1 MADKKGN
8 PEVSR
13 RIATSALVTLAFS
26 GAGFY
31 LGNRYFEA
39 LASYPG
45 QFLDHC
51 GDAFLTMWPRIRE
64 SPLFLAMDTKALLA
78 GFSMALV
85 VWMVW
90 LRHVVYIGNYRT
102 GEESGSA
109 RWGTVKEG
117 KRFRDLSNPDNNLIF
132 TDKYGLAL
140 HRPKYDPELDR
151 NLNVLVVGGSGSGK
165 TFNYVTPNI
174 CQLNT
179 NYFITDPKGTLLK
192 DAGYLFT
199 DNGYQVK
206 SFNTINLDES
216 MHYNPLRYV
225 KTDTDILSFV
235 NCFIMNTNGEGKTS
249 DPFWENAEKMLYTA
263 LIALLRDWF
272 PEEDY
277 TLSGLLTLLSL
288 AEAREED
295 ENFMSALDLIF
306 YQIETGKR
314 FARNVG
320 AAGAPRRKGGLS
332 RDFTADTGWSW
343 QSSRFRRNYDGVRPA
358 ERGGLSPDED
368 FALMNYKNFKV
379 AAGRTL
385 KSIIISCNVRLAPI
399 ATSGVRQLLEYDEME
414 LDTLGDPDTRTAVFG
429 ILSDTDK
436 TLSFLFAIMMWQCID
451 QLCRKA
457 LTDYGGKLPRPV
469 HFIFDEF
476 ANIGTIP
483 QIEETIAVTR
493 SRNIGITIILQS
505 MSQLESKY
513 DKKAQ
518 TIVDCCDST
527 LFLGGKS
534 NSTNKEIAEMIGKQ
548 TIHQMTYNESSG
560 QSSSASK
567 NLQIQGRDLIDAA
580 EIGKMSRRKAIL
592 LIAGTNPLMDDK
604 FDPRRHKRYCY
615 IVDKRNPKRLHEN
628 PFDFKRYMNGTDFSG
643 SARKPAQ

>member
-1 MADKKGN
+1 MVFHRVGVV
-8 PEVSR
+8 PPYPLQQGRLGPGEVVLLRPPQGEHLSG
-13 RIATSALVTLAFS
+13 VTPLRQDA
-26 GAGFY
+26 AQ
-31 LGNRYFEA
+31 L
-39 LASYPG
+39 PG
-45 QFLDHC
+45 
-51 GDAFLTMWPRIRE
+51 
-64 SPLFLAMDTKALLA
+64 
-78 GFSMALV
+78 V
-85 VWMVW
+85 
-90 LRHVVYIGNYRT
+90 
-102 GEESGSA
+102 
-109 RWGTVKEG
+109 
-117 KRFRDLSNPDNNLIF
+117 PD
-132 TDKYGLAL
+132 G
-140 HRPKYDPELDR
+140 HRPLVDLPADAVPVRVVARSGQHDPNR
-151 NLNVLVVGGSGSGK
+151 LVVGGSGSGK

-179 NYFITDPKGTLLK
+179 SYFITDPKGTLLK
-192 DAGYLFT
+192 DAGFLFT
-199 DNGYQVK
+199 DNGYKVK

-216 MHYNPLRYV
+216 MHYNPLKYV

-235 NCFIMNTNGEGKTS
+235 NCYIMNTNGDGKAG
-249 DPFWENAEKMLYTA
+249 DPFWENSEKMLYTS

-272 PEEDY
+272 PPEDY
-277 TLSGLLTLLSL
+277 SLSSLLTLLSM
-288 AEAREED
+288 AEAREND
-295 ENFMSALDLIF
+295 ENFKSPLDLLF
-306 YQIETGKR
+306 LQIEEGKR
-314 FARNVG
+314 YIPNEG
-320 AAGAPRRKGGLS
+320 GAPAPSMGISGLS
-332 RDFTADTGWSW
+332 RNFGTGNATGDSDWSW
-343 QSSRFRRNYDGVRPA
+343 EPTNLKRNSDGVRPA
-358 ERGGLSPDED
+358 DCGGLSPDED

-379 AAGRTL
+379 AAGKTL

-399 ATSGVRQLLEYDEME
+399 ATAGVRSLLEYDEME
-414 LDTLGDPDTRTAVFG
+414 LDTLGDPDAKVAVFG

-457 LTDYGGKLPRPV
+457 LTDYGGKLPTPV

-548 TIHQMTYNESSG
+548 TIHQMTYNESTG
-560 QSSSASK
+560 QSSSAGK

-604 FDPRRHKRYCY
+604 FDPHTHKRYCY
-615 IVDKRNPKRLHEN
+615 IVDKRNPKRLHDK
-628 PFDFKRYMNGTDFSG
+628 PFDFKRYLEGGCEPYDDHDDGETG
-643 SARKPAQ
+643 EKR

>member
-1 MADKKGN
+1 MAQGKGN
-8 PEVSR
+8 PEINKKV
-13 RIATSALVTLAFS
+13 ATSALVTTILS
-26 GAGFY
+26 GVGFY
-31 LGNRYFEA
+31 LGNRYWEA
-39 LASYPG
+39 VASFGG
-45 QFLDHC
+45 QFFEHW
-51 GDAFLTMWPRIRE
+51 GDGFALMWPLIAENPLHIDMSPNAMLAGLTMCV
-64 SPLFLAMDTKALLA
+64 L
-78 GFSMALV
+78 
-85 VWMVW
+85 VW
-90 LRHVVYIGNYRT
+90 LFWLRYVAFVGNFRA

-109 RWGTVKEG
+109 RWGTLKEG
-117 KRFRDLSNPDNNLIF
+117 KQFRDLTTEDNNLIF
-132 TDKYGLAL
+132 TLNFGLAL
-140 HRPKYDPELDR
+140 HRPKFNPELDR

-179 NYFITDPKGTLLK
+179 SYFITDPKGTLLK
-192 DAGYLFT
+192 DAGFLFT
-199 DNGYQVK
+199 DNGYKVK

-216 MHYNPLRYV
+216 MRYNPLKYV

-235 NCFIMNTNGEGKTS
+235 NCYIMNTNGDGKAG
-249 DPFWENAEKMLYTA
+249 DPFWENSEKMLYTS

-272 PEEDY
+272 PPEDY
-277 TLSGLLTLLSL
+277 NLSSLLTLLSM
-288 AEAREED
+288 AEAREND
-295 ENFMSALDLIF
+295 E
-306 YQIETGKR
+306 
-314 FARNVG
+314 
-320 AAGAPRRKGGLS
+320 
-332 RDFTADTGWSW
+332 
-343 QSSRFRRNYDGVRPA
+343 
-358 ERGGLSPDED
+358 
-368 FALMNYKNFKV
+368 NFKV
-379 AAGRTL
+379 AAGKTL

-399 ATSGVRQLLEYDEME
+399 ATAGVRSLLEYDEME
-414 LDTLGDPDTRTAVFG
+414 LDTLGDPDAKVAVFG

-457 LTDYGGKLPRPV
+457 LTDYGGKLPTPV

-548 TIHQMTYNESSG
+548 TINQMTYGESTG
-560 QSSSASK
+560 QSGSASK

-604 FDPRRHKRYCY
+604 FDPHTHKRYCY
-615 IVDKRNPKRLHEN
+615 IVDKRNPKRLHDK
-628 PFDFKRYMNGTDFSG
+628 PFDFKRYLEGGCEPYDDHDDGDTG
-643 SARKPAQ
+643 EKR